1 MTETNLVM
9 EGLNLMLLGMGIV
22 FSFLIML
29 VFALKGMSW
38 LAQHIAPEPIPATV
52 PTKITPNLE
61 PESDDVLLAVVA
73 AAVARFR
80 QSQH

>member
-9 EGLNLMLLGMGIV
+9 EGLHLMLLGMGIV

-29 VFALKGMSW
+29 VFALRAMSW
-38 LAQHIAPEPIPATV
+38 LAQQLAPDPIPVSAETV
-52 PTKITPNLE
+52 SSQTE
-61 PESDDVLLAVVA
+61 PDEVLLAVVA

-80 QSQH
+80 EKH

>member
-9 EGLNLMLLGMGIV
+9 EGFNLMLLGMGIV
-22 FSFLIML
+22 FSFLTSL
-29 VFALKGMSW
+29 VFALKAMSW
-38 LAQHIAPEPIPATV
+38 LAQQLAPEPVTAAISAEIPPSIETD
-52 PTKITPNLE
+52 TDE
-61 PESDDVLLAVVA
+61 VLLGVVA